1 MAVSSTHSQQKI
13 QWERPH
19 AYGDDALPVEAS
31 DVAGPDIVGSFYY
44 EVRRAGVARDGVVF

>member
-31 DVAGPDIVGSFYY
+31 DVAGPDIVG
-44 EVRRAGVARDGVVF
+44 VFITR